1 MMGTLPGAKV
11 ILDLLHL
18 ISGSRASGMKT
29 DDFNFWKGIV
39 RIDKVR
45 ECCVVPVPLGA
56 RSTHRVRTVRIELF
70 ATLKLTATI

>member
-11 ILDLLHL
+11 ILDLLHM
-18 ISGSRASGMKT
+18 ISGSRVSGMKT
-29 DDFNFWKGIV
+29 DDFNIV